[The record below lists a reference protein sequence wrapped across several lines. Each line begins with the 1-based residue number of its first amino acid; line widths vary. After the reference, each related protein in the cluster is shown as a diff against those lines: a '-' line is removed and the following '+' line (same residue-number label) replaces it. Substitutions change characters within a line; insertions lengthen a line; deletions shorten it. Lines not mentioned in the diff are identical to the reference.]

1 MKKIYNVLF
10 VLMALVSFA
19 SCSNDIDE
27 TFDKSSSERINETMA
42 ECKNVLTSA
51 QNGWLMKY
59 YPKANTQYGGY
70 NVLVKFDADG
80 NVTAMSDALES
91 DTKATSHYK
100 LEQSS
105 GVVLSFDEYNKVIHF
120 FSDPANPAGIGNNG
134 KGMEGDLE
142 FRMQTACADSVVML
156 GKKRNAKI
164 VMTPLAQD
172 ADWAKIVDGMVDME
186 NDMAFPSY
194 QMEVNGAQYM
204 ATTSYRTMTFTRQD
218 AEEDLV
224 TMPYIVTQT
233 GIEFYSPVTLN
244 GETIKGFNYV
254 GGDNYEFD
262 ATDGSAVK
270 MYGLVPPISEQV
282 INGDWF
288 FSVANMGTYAQT
300 YWNKANTQ
308 VSQHYSPCYFV
319 ALTTSAFDGY
329 TGHWG
334 MFANV
339 AGYGSFI
346 DLTPSFVDDDHIEL
360 SCAHKFGLNGQYFYQ
375 WGQVYMTHS
384 LTGDTGNAA
393 NKVSVTYKVD
403 LVEGTLRSPSAI
415 KLTDTENADNWY
427 VLTREMPDSPF

>member
-27 TFDKSSSERINETMA
+27 AFDKSSSERINEAMV

-70 NVLVKFDADG
+70 NILVKFDDKG
-80 NVTAMSDALES
+80 NVTAMSDAMGSE
-91 DTKATSHYK
+91 TKATSHYK

-105 GVVLSFDEYNKVIHF
+105 GVVLSFDEYNEVIHF

-142 FRMQTACADSVVML
+142 FRVLTASADSVVML

-172 ADWAKIVDGMVDME
+172 ADWAEVVDGMGNLEDGMS
-186 NDMAFPSY
+186 FPSY
-194 QMEVNGAQYM
+194 KMEVNGAQYV

-218 AEEDLV
+218 VEEDLV

-270 MYGLVPPISEQV
+270 MYGVVPPVSEQV
-282 INGDWF
+282 TNGDWF
-288 FSVANMGTYAQT
+288 FSVANMGAYAQK
-300 YWNKANTQ
+300 YWSYANEQ
-308 VSQHYSPCYFV
+308 VSQYYSPCYYV
-319 ALTTSAFDGY
+319 ALTTSGY
-329 TGHWG
+329 ESYSGHWG
-334 MFANV
+334 MLANV
-339 AGYGSFI
+339 AGYASFI
-346 DLTPSFVDDDHIEL
+346 DLTPSFVDDEHITL
-360 SCAHKFGLNGQYFYQ
+360 ACAHKFGLNGQYFYQ
-375 WGQVYMTHS
+375 WGQVYMAHS

-393 NKVSVTYKVD
+393 DKVSVTYKVE
-403 LVEGTLRSPSAI
+403 LVEGTLRNPSVI
-415 KLTDTENADNWY
+415 KLTDIENADNWY
-427 VLTREMPDSPF
+427 ILTRDMPDSPF